1 MSLAGSG
8 YFTRLTQACWSF
20 FLSIFPSRRRRHLSL
35 ELPISSP
42 SPALSPSHEVECDA
56 SGGLGSWQLDKQ
68 QFLRR
73 PSLVRASMFR
83 ETRAREAQKQ
93 RNRKSSMP
101 PPPEIYVEDW
111 SSLGL
116 NMTDL
121 FETPSSAAS
130 RSGADSSTD
139 PGPELSAVQEEEEK
153 EVEVHSADNSS
164 SSLESTVLQS
174 SDIQTAPTV
183 VPAELQDVP
192 DLDSAAKSSAN
203 LDDEVSTDAP
213 AVLESAILSFSV
225 GHYPSNAMSAVSGL
239 LWDPPAFSIS
249 HSTPLPDVATSPR
262 RHRPQSTTFLTVRR
276 DSLVPY
282 PDLFDF
288 SMYDR
293 RVSQDSFGQAI
304 ELSPMALPEPSD
316 KKRPVSI
323 YDVVLERNRYRGA
336 AYSACIPSSVRRS
349 SSPRRQ
355 PLASTLNLGSGAVG
369 FNAISKKAE
378 KDDGDVAAQ
387 FLLACD
393 ELSRCEWT
401 EEEFM
406 TMFASSVTV

>member
-1 MSLAGSG
+1 MSLSGSG

-20 FLSIFPSRRRRHLSL
+20 FLSIFSSRRRRHLSL
-35 ELPISSP
+35 ELPTSSP
-42 SPALSPSHEVECDA
+42 FAASYEVECDA

-73 PSLVRASMFR
+73 PSLVRASTFR
-83 ETRAREAQKQ
+83 EARKQ
-93 RNRKSSMP
+93 RNRRSSIPLP
-101 PPPEIYVEDW
+101 PPKIYVEDW

-130 RSGADSSTD
+130 HSGAVKPGDSSTGPTCV
-139 PGPELSAVQEEEEK
+139 PGPEISAVREEEE
-153 EVEVHSADNSS
+153 EASVHSADNSS

-174 SDIQTAPTV
+174 SDIQAEPAV
-183 VPAELQDVP
+183 VPADLQDASDSNSEAESSVELNEEVP
-192 DLDSAAKSSAN
+192 G
-203 LDDEVSTDAP
+203 DAP
-213 AVLESAILSFSV
+213 AVLESATLSFSA
-225 GHYPSNAMSAVSGL
+225 GHYPLNMMSAVSGL
-239 LWDPPAFSIS
+239 LWDPPSFSIS
-249 HSTPLPDVATSPR
+249 YSTPLPDVATPPSK
-262 RHRPQSTTFLTVRR
+262 HRPQSTTLLTVKR

-293 RVSQDSFGQAI
+293 RVSQDSFYQVI
-304 ELSPMALPEPSD
+304 ELPPMAFPEPSD

-323 YDVVLERNRYRGA
+323 YDVVLERDRYRGA
-336 AYSACIPSSVRRS
+336 AYSACISSSVRRS

-355 PLASTLNLGSGAVG
+355 PLASTLNLALDSNV
-369 FNAISKKAE
+369 IRKKAE
-378 KDDGDVAAQ
+378 TEDGDVGAQ

-406 TMFASSVTV
+406 TMFASLTV